1 MRSTRKYELLS
12 RPRKATRTGKDCWR
26 LLNSFERAD
35 ESTWRNL
42 EFEPQTVYP
51 MKRLFKLLGLV
62 LLVST
67 VQADSV
73 STIQLQNR
81 PAEEVIPIVKP
92 MLGADDAI
100 SGQGFKVFLR
110 SSPETLARVRDMIDV
125 LDTPA
130 KILQVSVFQ
139 GSDRDLGVLGIGANI
154 QVESGDTYSTT
165 DGSASIN
172 SISTHKSLK
181 DNPIHQVRV
190 TEGTEAYIETGERIP
205 YFYGAA
211 WKGRRGLAGTVEY
224 KDALTGFY
232 VLPRIRGDKVI
243 LEVSPFK
250 SSQSNTGGDNIDTQ
264 SASTTITGRVGE
276 WLLIGGVTEQLERTQ
291 STTGTTFATQSRG
304 NTGIWIKADLVQ

>member
-1 MRSTRKYELLS
+1 
-12 RPRKATRTGKDCWR
+12 
-26 LLNSFERAD
+26 
-35 ESTWRNL
+35 
-42 EFEPQTVYP
+42 
-51 MKRLFKLLGLV
+51 MKRLSKLLGLL
-62 LLVST
+62 LLVFT
-67 VQADSV
+67 AQADPI
-73 STIQLQNR
+73 STIQLRHR
-81 PAEEVIPIVKP
+81 PAVEVIPIVEP

-100 SGQGFKVFLR
+100 SGQGFKIFLR
-110 SSPETLARVRDMIDV
+110 SSPETLARVRNMVDV

-139 GSDRDLGVLGIGANI
+139 GSDRDLGELGISANI
-154 QVESGDTYSTT
+154 QVERGDASVDIGNERDKNDEAGGSITYSTT
-165 DGSASIN
+165 SGSASIN
-172 SISTHKSLK
+172 SISTQKSLK

-211 WKGRRGLAGTVEY
+211 WKGRRGVAGAIEY

-232 VLPRIRGDKVI
+232 VLPRIRGDNVT

-276 WLLIGGVTEQLERTQ
+276 WLLIGGVTEQLERAQ
-291 STTGTTFATQSRG
+291 SATGTTIATHSRG